1 MLLNCTFW
9 NAEKNLCY
17 VNFTLIKKKKA
28 GQIAKHQPLLTM
40 SIISFPTLTL
50 PCPQAQTSTNGC
62 AQITNREWL
71 PPNITLC
78 HYGGALP
85 DPRG

>member
-1 MLLNCTFW
+1 MLCEFYLN
-9 NAEKNLCY
+9 L
-17 VNFTLIKKKKA
+17 KA

-40 SIISFPTLTL
+40 SIISFPTHTL
-50 PCPQAQTSTNGC
+50 PRPQAQTSANSC

-71 PPNITLC
+71 PSNITLC

-85 DPRG
+85 DPHG